1 MTITDLPPTSY
12 ATEGH
17 IQRAFYATY
26 MQVNCLGDFSL
37 NHGVAAI
44 LAAILEFTITR
55 YFFHPENDFNGFLD
69 TKNLGRDT
77 KFITPGQIQME
88 LYGVYG

>member
-1 MTITDLPPTSY
+1 
-12 ATEGH
+12 
-17 IQRAFYATY
+17 
-26 MQVNCLGDFSL
+26 
-37 NHGVAAI
+37 

-69 TKNLGRDT
+69 PQNLGKDT

-88 LYGVYG
+88 LYWV